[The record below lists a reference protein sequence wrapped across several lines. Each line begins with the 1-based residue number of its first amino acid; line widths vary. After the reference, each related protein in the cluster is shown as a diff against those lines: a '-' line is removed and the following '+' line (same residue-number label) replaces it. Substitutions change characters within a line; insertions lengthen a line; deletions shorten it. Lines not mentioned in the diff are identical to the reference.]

1 MRMKLQWP
9 PGDRCL
15 RRLAPRLIALVL
27 SCLAPGLA
35 VAAPDE
41 ALRICVVDVPLPPF
55 FSGDESKPG
64 LTERLLRDAAK
75 GASLQ
80 IEFERLPQP
89 RCRALLLKGSIDG
102 MFAAPISVHTESF
115 AFPRLADRQI
125 DRSRRAMT
133 IEYVLVRR
141 AGTSFDWDGRE
152 FSPETQPVIGVRRG
166 VSFLM
171 ERLTA
176 VGARVDDGASTYE
189 QALNKLV
196 AGRTHLAVVP
206 RYSLQ
211 AYLANSK
218 PTELESSKLEALRTQ
233 LHTQDFYIAIRPDLD
248 PIRRSTAESFW
259 QEIGRLRD
267 LDAYRVK

>member
-9 PGDRCL
+9 PGKRCL

-35 VAAPDE
+35 LAAPGE
-41 ALRICVVDVPLPPF
+41 VLRICVVDVPLPPF

-64 LTERLLRDAAK
+64 LTERLLRDAAR

-89 RCRALLLKGSIDG
+89 RCRALLLKGTIDG

-125 DRSRRAMT
+125 DRSRRVMT

-141 AGTSFDWDGRE
+141 AGTHFDWDGRE
-152 FSPETQPVIGVRRG
+152 FSPEAQPLIGVRRG
-166 VSFLM
+166 VSLLM

-176 VGARVDDGASTYE
+176 VGARVDDGAASYE

-206 RYSLQ
+206 RHSLQ
-211 AYLANSK
+211 AYQANLK
-218 PTELESSKLEALRTQ
+218 PTEQELPKLEALRTS
-233 LHTQDFYIAIRPDLD
+233 LLTQDFYIAIRPDLD

-259 QEIGRLRD
+259 QEIARLRD
-267 LDAYRVK
+267 LDAYRLK